1 MLDATEWPPS
11 KALEPSG
18 ECPGEVDATWL
29 FQDGYAV
36 SPVINDAL
44 IENWPYSGDGFDEWY
59 FFRVV
64 PPVLKLAPYCNW
76 CSVSV
81 GDWQQLTFRMDLG
94 AQLAQS
100 RPELVIGENQK
111 IYVVSRDE
119 TPVHDFLRLA
129 REA

>member
-1 MLDATEWPPS
+1 CMPKTRSGGARRWAGTSLNWWNADRSTTKGAVLDATEWPPS

-94 AQLAQS
+94 AQL
-100 RPELVIGENQK
+100 
-111 IYVVSRDE
+111 
-119 TPVHDFLRLA
+119 
-129 REA
+129 